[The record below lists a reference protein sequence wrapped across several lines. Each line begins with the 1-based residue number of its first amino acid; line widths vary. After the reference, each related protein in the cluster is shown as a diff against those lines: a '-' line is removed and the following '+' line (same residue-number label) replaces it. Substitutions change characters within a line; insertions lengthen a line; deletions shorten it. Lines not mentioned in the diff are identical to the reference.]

1 MKPGGSGRAA
11 PCEERLVWPMQLK
24 HRHPA
29 LVLLFYG
36 AALTLTMATQTP
48 WVLLSSFLSAF
59 FLSVRLSGSRRA
71 VRNLL
76 YVLPVI
82 LILGLVNTWFY
93 GRGLTVLIQLKYRPV
108 TLESLVYGCF
118 SGVMLAAVLM
128 WFMNYHATMATG
140 RFMALISRAFP
151 VVSMMIAMIFRYLP
165 DILNEAMQ
173 MERAREAILGS
184 KPKGLRRRYRHAVR
198 MTSALMVWSMEH
210 AIETADAMLARG
222 YDSARRKPYARV
234 RWQRQD
240 VPVLIALVVLLPA
253 VFYLFRLGG
262 AGFLYYPILKVQQR
276 AAGGSA
282 LALTAAVTLF
292 FSLPLWL
299 DLKYGFVRLVR
310 KPGWCD
316 PADLPPAVRAM
327 LPADLKVR
335 SDGSCRPA
343 NACGT
348 IHACRTPAACEPER
362 TR

>member
-1 MKPGGSGRAA
+1 
-11 PCEERLVWPMQLK
+11 MQLK

-36 AALTLTMATQTP
+36 AVLILTMATQTP

-59 FLSVRLSGSRRA
+59 FVSVRLIGARRS
-71 VRNLL
+71 VRNMLRL
-76 YVLPVI
+76 LPVI

-118 SGVMLAAVLM
+118 SGVMLSAVLM
-128 WFMNYHATMATG
+128 WFMNYHATMAAG
-140 RFMALISRAFP
+140 RFMALMSRALP

-165 DILNEAMQ
+165 DILNQAGQ

-184 KPKGLRRRYRHAVR
+184 KPRGLRNRYRHAVQ

-240 VPVLIALVVLLPA
+240 IPVLIAMAVLLSA

-262 AGFLYYPILKVQQR
+262 AGFLYYPVLAVKQQ
-276 AAGGSA
+276 AAEGPA
-282 LALTAAVTLF
+282 IALTAAVTLF
-292 FSLPLWL
+292 FTLPLWL
-299 DLKYGFVRLVR
+299 DLKYRLVRFVR

-327 LPADLKVR
+327 LPPGLKVGEKMPVGRQAPAKRQR
-335 SDGSCRPA
+335 SEARKGRL
-343 NACGT
+343 
-348 IHACRTPAACEPER
+348 
-362 TR
+362 